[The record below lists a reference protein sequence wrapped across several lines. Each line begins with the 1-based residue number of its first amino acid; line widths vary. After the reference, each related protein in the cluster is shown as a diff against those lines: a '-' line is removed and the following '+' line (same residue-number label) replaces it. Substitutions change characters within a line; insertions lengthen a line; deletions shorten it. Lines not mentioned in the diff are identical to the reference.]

1 MNSNRKLVDGFRIK
15 GFLDWAFV
23 MLSFLVFLAL
33 EGAMVYAFFVF
44 VNKL

>member
-1 MNSNRKLVDGFRIK
+1 MNSNRKLINGFRMRGI
-15 GFLDWAFV
+15 FDWVFV
-23 MLSFLVFLAL
+23 MLSFLVFLVL